1 MSRPINQRRLLVV
14 VSILLAFVTGYNLG
28 FRWTVAWT
36 ARSALKRLADSDFY
50 AASLSVAGL
59 DRLESGDI
67 DGAKRLLARD
77 LSGYFRSKAKEVP
90 SSHEAV
96 LLQQMEKTS
105 EHSTI
110 LKEMLAKPTQ

>member
-1 MSRPINQRRLLVV
+1 MNQRRFLVI
-14 VSILLAFVTGYNLG
+14 VSILCAFAIGYNLG

-50 AASLSVAGL
+50 AATLSVAGL
-59 DRLESGDI
+59 EHLERGDI
-67 DGAKRLLARD
+67 DGAKRLLAGN
-77 LSGYFRSKAKEVP
+77 LSSYVRSKAKEVP

-96 LLQQMEKTS
+96 LLQQIEKTS

-110 LKEMLAKPTQ
+110 LKEMLTKPTK